1 MQMSMTFAFADRAE
15 ATLILAEVAKMF
27 AAVSGGFPLLPPV
40 QSPGGFPLPPVQPPA
55 DPQLAAPRPTSVPT
69 VARAATPVQIDDVAD
84 KKAPVPA
91 AESAVT
97 GEAAAPATE
106 PAAVTEPA
114 AAEPKAKRRRRM
126 SEAHEVSSAVA
137 SGGKEPVA
145 TAGSEAAA
153 EKRESKAAP
162 SLDMIPEN
170 PTADQI
176 RKAVNAVATDPTAGG
191 AKAVVKVLAKYGVSK
206 IPDIKDADR
215 RAVAVDLAEL
225 SSKALIALCDEIPF

>member
-27 AAVSGGFPLLPPV
+27 AAVSGGFPL
-40 QSPGGFPLPPVQPPA
+40 LPPVQPPA

-84 KKAPVPA
+84 KKAPVPVPA

-97 GEAAAPATE
+97 GEAAAPA
-106 PAAVTEPA
+106 TEPA

-153 EKRESKAAP
+153 SEKRESKAAP

-215 RAVAVDLAEL
+215 RAVAIDLAEL